1 MRHASYMHPP
11 ICTQS
16 TPSWTN
22 ALCDASGEAHA
33 QVMVCSSH
41 EAIEIEPC
49 GPRERDRLDYYEPR
63 EVSK

>member
-33 QVMVCSSH
+33 QVTVCSSH

-49 GPRERDRLDYYEPR
+49 LHDMACDMYMHMHMH
-63 EVSK
+63 